1 MILKI
6 ATNDPFNI
14 LSSTKFVIEHAKHV
28 QIQSSKLKDLL
39 NPINLTIGKGLN
51 EATASAGLFGDLKK
65 DCQLVFIEDCV
76 NFCFWA
82 EKGKEKWQ
90 VEDPKRHIING
101 GWF

>member
-1 MILKI
+1 MKLEIQ
-6 ATNDPFNI
+6 NRDPFNI

-82 EKGKEKWQ
+82 EKGKEKWLILLP
-90 VEDPKRHIING
+90 VL
-101 GWF
+101 